1 MGEELTEEKISI
13 FREAF
18 EAFDK
23 DRDGYLTIKE
33 LAAIVKNLGQ
43 TPTESEIK
51 DMINEV
57 DVDGN
62 GSIEFIE
69 YITLIARKM
78 RDADTFREDLKE
90 IFDIFDMNKD
100 GTIAEDE
107 LKHIMRSIG
116 ENCLDEDIQAM
127 VREADEDGDEAIN
140 FEEFYRKV
148 TNPR

>member
-1 MGEELTEEKISI
+1 MGEELTENKISI

-23 DRDGYLTIKE
+23 DRDGYITIKE
-33 LAAIVKNLGQ
+33 ISAYVKAIGQ
-43 TPTESEIK
+43 PPTEGEVK

-69 YITLIARKM
+69 FITLMARKM

-90 IFDIFDMNKD
+90 IFDVFDLNKD
-100 GTIAEDE
+100 GGIDKDE
-107 LKHIMRSIG
+107 LKHIMTSIG
-116 ENCLDEDIQAM
+116 ENVQDEDIDDM
-127 VREADEDGDEAIN
+127 IKEADEDGDDAIN

-148 TNPR
+148 TNPK